1 MSPHPA
7 GPTRVVPFE
16 KAAVVR
22 AFGEEVHF
30 LLRAAET
37 NGAYTLFLELTP
49 PGGGPPPHFHKREDE
64 WFHVLEG
71 RAEYLVEGKRR
82 EVPAGSSVYVPR
94 NAVHTFRNAG
104 TTPLRQ
110 LIATRPC
117 GFEEF
122 FRKSGEVFRGGGA
135 PDMARIVAIGEEH
148 GIVFQLPG
156 APPLVPATVPAST
169 PAIVQPADT
178 RVQRLFGEEI
188 TVLLS
193 ARQTGGTL
201 TTFLETTPPG
211 GGPPP
216 HRLPKFDE
224 WFTVLEGRVSFFG
237 DAHWTEV
244 GPGGAFFAP
253 RGAVHTYRND
263 GPSPARMLVQTSPSG
278 IESFFD
284 AAAAEFARPGGPDM
298 EKAMGI
304 AAAHGIEFV

>member
-49 PGGGPPPHFHKREDE
+49 PGGGPPPHFHQRE
-64 WFHVLEG
+64 
-71 RAEYLVEGKRR
+71 
-82 EVPAGSSVYVPR
+82 
-94 NAVHTFRNAG
+94 
-104 TTPLRQ
+104 
-110 LIATRPC
+110 
-117 GFEEF
+117 
-122 FRKSGEVFRGGGA
+122 
-135 PDMARIVAIGEEH
+135 
-148 GIVFQLPG
+148 
-156 APPLVPATVPAST
+156 
-169 PAIVQPADT
+169 
-178 RVQRLFGEEI
+178 
-188 TVLLS
+188 
-193 ARQTGGTL
+193 
-201 TTFLETTPPG
+201 
-211 GGPPP
+211 
-216 HRLPKFDE
+216 DE

-237 DAHWTEV
+237 DGHWTEV